1 MNLSKFTHPY
11 FLASPNWADAV
22 HPQSC
27 RTNLPEGV
35 DPDNLIIIA
44 GFTCHSCLGE
54 LPGARA
60 SFSFNMD
67 EYFNTDSAGCS
78 CADSSSCITWDAIPV
93 KIDLNEEFPVEQP
106 HT

>member
-1 MNLSKFTHPY
+1 MTLSNFTHPY

-44 GFTCHSCLGE
+44 GFTCHSC
-54 LPGARA
+54 
-60 SFSFNMD
+60 
-67 EYFNTDSAGCS
+67 
-78 CADSSSCITWDAIPV
+78 
-93 KIDLNEEFPVEQP
+93 
-106 HT
+106 